1 MKEFKSGY
9 VAIIGRTNV
18 GKSTLLNNLAG
29 TKIAAMA
36 NKPQTTRNAIKAIV
50 TTEDYQ
56 IVFVDTPGIHKPK
69 HKLGEMMNT
78 TAFEQLQDVDIVVF
92 IIEAQSDEIG
102 RGDKLIIEKLK
113 EQKIPTLLLINKID
127 LVEKEKLLNLINIY
141 KNEYNFEVIIPI
153 SATKN
158 EGIDLLLKEIE
169 KLLPIGPAYY
179 NEEEL
184 TDQTERQIIEDLVRE
199 KCLKLLDQ
207 EVPHGIIVEV
217 EKMKLR
223 TNKEGIEIYD
233 IDATIYCER
242 NSHKGIIIGKNGA
255 MLKRISSYARQ
266 DAEKLLDTK
275 VNLKVWVKVKEGW
288 QDNENFWSKFY
299 TKK

>member
-78 TAFEQLQDVDIVVF
+78 TAFEQLQDVDVVVF

-102 RGDKLIIEKLK
+102 KGDKLIIEKLK
-113 EQKIPTLLLINKID
+113 EQKIPTILLINKMD

-141 KNEYNFEVIIPI
+141 KNEYNFEAIIPI

-158 EGIDLLLKEIE
+158 EGIDLLLKELQ

-184 TDQTERQIIEDLVRE
+184 TDQTERQIVEDLVRE

-288 QDNENFWSKFY
+288 QDNESFWSKFY

>member
-78 TAFEQLQDVDIVVF
+78 TAFEQLQDVDVVVF
-92 IIEAQSDEIG
+92 IIEAQSYEIG

-113 EQKIPTLLLINKID
+113 EQKIPTILLINKID

-141 KNEYNFEVIIPI
+141 KNEYNFEAIIPI

-158 EGIDLLLKEIE
+158 EGIDLLLKEIQ

-184 TDQTERQIIEDLVRE
+184 TDQTERQIIEDLIRE

-266 DAEKLLDTK
+266 DAEKLLDAK